1 MDTQTMLY
9 IIVIGIVCLISIC
22 FFVFAIIK
30 YKYNMKKT
38 YEDDLKRTKENKIY
52 EDFLTLFFESLGG
65 VGNVLKV
72 EHDEEN
78 NRLHIFLRDIN
89 EINELKISYFE
100 PTKIEKKNNEIF
112 IYFKDSKKF
121 YDRLFGK

>member
-52 EDFLTLFFESLGG
+52 EDFLTSFFESLGG

-89 EINELKISYFE
+89 EIDELKISYFE
-100 PTKIEKKNNEIF
+100 PTKIEKNNNEIF
-112 IYFKDSKKF
+112 IYFEDSKKF

>member
-1 MDTQTMLY
+1 MLY

-52 EDFLTLFFESLGG
+52 EDFLTSFFESLGG

-89 EINELKISYFE
+89 EIDELKISYFE
-100 PTKIEKKNNEIF
+100 PTKIEKNNNEIF
-112 IYFKDSKKF
+112 IYFEDSKKF